1 MSVGG
6 GAVVHDRAAQ
16 LERTALAWR
25 RTVLALA
32 INGAFLIRVSGK
44 SGMWALI
51 AGVAILAVTLP
62 VWVVTSR
69 TYRRLMGGPAV
80 ALLARGRF
88 TVCAVVLVVVVGVCD
103 LLAVLTH
110 R

>member
-1 MSVGG
+1 MDGDG
-6 GAVVHDRAAQ
+6 MLHERADQ

-25 RTVLALA
+25 RTLLALA
-32 INGAFLIRVSGK
+32 INGALLVRVSGLT
-44 SGMWALI
+44 GTWALV
-51 AGVAILAVTLP
+51 AGVLLVAVTVP
-62 VWVVTSR
+62 AWVVTSR
-69 TYRRLMGGPAV
+69 TYRRLRGGPAV

>member
-1 MSVGG
+1 MPVGG
-6 GAVVHDRAAQ
+6 DGVVYERAAQ

-25 RTVLALA
+25 RTLLALA
-32 INGAFLIRVSGK
+32 INGALLIRVSGV
-44 SGMWALI
+44 SGTWALI
-51 AGVAILAVTLP
+51 AGVAIVVVTLP

-69 TYRRLMGGPAV
+69 TYRRLTGGPAV